1 MNQTKKRL
9 NIINLAISITDIET
23 IQIQISRLS
32 ILKSDEKLQEIL
44 TQLEAK
50 NYARSQKLITTYIE
64 TPTNNMKQKIEDKI
78 EEIQNKKDQEIIEE
92 FGLFLKE
99 PEDKEETQKRE
110 TLEKTERIEEISD
123 IASFIDPLPEAKK
136 ISTETNNYDALL
148 NMMADDILPNNIDL
162 ESHKKITEEAYDK
175 KEISNE
181 SDINP
186 DDNEIEVM
194 EDSSYYK
201 PVSDIEETLSEI
213 YEQYPLKEM
222 SKESFPSVDAWLL
235 KISNEKHSEEEI
247 EDMLQYIDELREKNA
262 IEAAKLLL
270 VTSATESKYAQFRLA
285 RELYRGEL
293 FEKSIDHS
301 FAMIA
306 SLAIHDEYP
315 EAICDLAQFYE
326 NGIGTDQDMHRAQDL
341 YKKAMNLG
349 IQRAAGH
356 YERITK

>member
-50 NYARSQKLITTYIE
+50 NYARSQKLITAYIE
-64 TPTNNMKQKIEDKI
+64 TPNNDIKQKIALKI
-78 EEIQNKKDQEIIEE
+78 EEIQNRKDQETIEQ
-92 FGLFLKE
+92 FGLFLKK
-99 PEDKEETQKRE
+99 PEEQEVEQKKEAV
-110 TLEKTERIEEISD
+110 EKTEKIEEITD

-136 ISTETNNYDALL
+136 ISTETNNYDSLL
-148 NMMADDILPNNIDL
+148 NMMADDILPNHIDL
-162 ESHKKITEEAYDK
+162 KSHKKIIEE
-175 KEISNE
+175 E
-181 SDINP
+181 SDK
-186 DDNEIEVM
+186 
-194 EDSSYYK
+194 ED
-201 PVSDIEETLSEI
+201 IREETKRVEESTY
-213 YEQYPLKEM
+213 YEPILDINETLDEMYERHPLKKT
-222 SKESFPSVDAWLL
+222 SNKSFASVDAWLL
-235 KISNEKHSEEEI
+235 KISSQKHSEEEI
-247 EDMLQYIDELREKNA
+247 ENMIQYIDDLPKKNA
-262 IEAAKLLL
+262 TEAAKLLL
-270 VTSATESKYAQFRLA
+270 ISSTTKSKYAQFRLA

-293 FEKSIDHS
+293 FERSIDHA

-326 NGIGTDQDMHRAQDL
+326 NGIGTDQDIHRAQDL
-341 YKKAMNLG
+341 YKKAMDLG